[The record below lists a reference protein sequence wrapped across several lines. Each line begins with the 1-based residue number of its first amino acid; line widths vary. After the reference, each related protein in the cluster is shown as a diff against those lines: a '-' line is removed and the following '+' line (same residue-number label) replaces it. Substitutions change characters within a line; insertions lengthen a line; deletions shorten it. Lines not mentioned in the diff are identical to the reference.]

1 MVRRPGTGV
10 KRRRRQLALVSSTL
24 VLAVA
29 LGACASNEAGEMA
42 AEQVVAVV
50 PPVEEAT
57 TTTTTVPEEVVE
69 DLPQPISIPRDSYAP
84 EAIVELG
91 TIEIPKIGLYHRTM
105 QGVTLRNIDHGP
117 SHWPGTA
124 LPGEPGNTVFA
135 GHRVTRTHPFRNI
148 DQLEPGDEVIF
159 TVGDVRSH
167 YRVTGSLV
175 VGPSDSWIANQT
187 TNATGTLYAC
197 HPPGS
202 AAYRY
207 VVRLELA

>member
-1 MVRRPGTGV
+1 MSLP
-10 KRRRRQLALVSSTL
+10 

-29 LGACASNEAGEMA
+29 LGACASNDVREMA
-42 AEQVVAVV
+42 AEEIVAVAPAV
-50 PPVEEAT
+50 VEETTTST
-57 TTTTTVPEEVVE
+57 TTTTTVPEPAVE
-69 DLPQPISIPRDSYAP
+69 SRPQPVGIPKDSYAP
-84 EAIVELG
+84 EPIVEYG

-124 LPGEPGNTVFA
+124 EPGQPGNTVFA
-135 GHRVTRTHPFRNI
+135 GHRVTRTHPFRHM

-159 TVGDVRSH
+159 TVGDVRST
-167 YRVTGSLV
+167 YRVTGSLI
-175 VGPSDSWIANQT
+175 VGPNDSWIANQT
-187 TNATGTLYAC
+187 ENATGTLYAC

-207 VVRLELA
+207 VVRLELV